1 MTTESAETSRV
12 KAAELASRVL
22 AGITSPILA
31 ARQLSGLLLTLGCD
45 LEDPD
50 YRTFV
55 GIDSE
60 TDALPV
66 GKARQHWAPEALAE
80 KAPDIDRAEKWAL
93 DFGREA
99 FANVIARFGTAV

>member
-1 MTTESAETSRV
+1 MGDEGSAV

-22 AGITSPILA
+22 AGLASPIVGARELSRLLA
-31 ARQLSGLLLTLGCD
+31 SLGCD
-45 LEDPD
+45 LDDPD

-66 GKARQHWAPEALAE
+66 GRARRHWAPEALAD
-80 KAPDIDRAEKWAL
+80 KAPDIARAEKWAL
-93 DFGREA
+93 DFGRDA
-99 FANVIARFGTAV
+99 FANIVARFGKAV